1 MVSYPCHVNG
11 GYQPE
16 CDRLEVLGAL
26 IGRIPPN
33 HLWAELLWQRQQDLT
48 KHASASTAS

>member
-1 MVSYPCHVNG
+1 MLHGEIQTAY
-11 GYQPE
+11 
-16 CDRLEVLGAL
+16 DRLEVLGAL

-48 KHASASTAS
+48 KHPSAS

>member
-1 MVSYPCHVNG
+1 MSYPHHISQG
-11 GYQPE
+11 ETQTA
-16 CDRLEVLGAL
+16 CDRLEVLRAL

-48 KHASASTAS
+48 KHLSS